1 LFVTG
6 HALFKA
12 IVWRVVPWT
21 RIAVVVVLALMG
33 LLAPH
38 VSAVT
43 LAGCVVLLLV
53 ALAVADRIQS
63 RSTFEVGRSDLV
75 PAPDRPTRGQS

>member
-1 LFVTG
+1 
-6 HALFKA
+6 
-12 IVWRVVPWT
+12 
-21 RIAVVVVLALMG
+21 MG

-38 VSAVT
+38 VYAVT

-63 RSTFEVGRSDLV
+63 RSMFEVRRSDLV
-75 PAPDRPTRGQS
+75 PAPDSPTRRQS